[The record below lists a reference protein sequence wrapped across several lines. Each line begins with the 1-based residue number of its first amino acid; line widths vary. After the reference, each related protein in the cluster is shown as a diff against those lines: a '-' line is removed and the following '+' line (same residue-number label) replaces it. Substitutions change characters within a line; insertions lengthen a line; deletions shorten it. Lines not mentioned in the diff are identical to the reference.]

1 MQYIGE
7 ISALAASACWVITA
21 LVLASAGR
29 VVGATVVNAVRIF
42 IAICILCIIHWIAYE
57 NLWPEIDN
65 FSLLYLAISGV
76 IGLAIGDQFLYRAL
90 IDAGPRLTTLVIT
103 STPALTAIIAFAV
116 LHETL
121 SYVDVLA
128 MLLTMSGIAIAIL
141 TRGKK
146 NPNKKYPRVKIGI
159 LFAFLGALGQAIGL
173 VFAKLGM
180 EESNPDIVH
189 TLYQS
194 GVTPLSATYIRMCF
208 GGVGA
213 IVLLLFYLLFKSSTR
228 EKNCRINFQV
238 FFCILA
244 GTIFGPVLGVWLGLI
259 SIENMDTGIA
269 ATLMSLSPIMI
280 LPFAKI
286 IEKEQITTNA
296 VVGAIVSI
304 MGVALLLLN

>member
-116 LHETL
+116 LDETL
-121 SYVDVLA
+121 GYVDVLA

-141 TRGKK
+141 TRGEK
-146 NPNKKYPRVKIGI
+146 NATKKYPRVKIGI

-180 EESNPDIVH
+180 EESNPDIVN

-194 GVTPLSATYIRMCF
+194 GVTPLSATYVRMCF

-213 IVLLLFYLLFKSSTR
+213 TVLLLFYLLFKSSKR
-228 EKNCRINFQV
+228 EKKCRINLPV

>member
-141 TRGKK
+141 TRGEK
-146 NPNKKYPRVKIGI
+146 NATKKYPRVKIGI

-180 EESNPDIVH
+180 EESNPDIVN

-213 IVLLLFYLLFKSSTR
+213 AVLLLFYLLFKSSKR
-228 EKNCRINFQV
+228 EKNCRINLQV

>member
-42 IAICILCIIHWIAYE
+42 IAICILCIIHWIAYD

-65 FSLLYLAISGV
+65 FSLLCLAISGV

-116 LHETL
+116 LNETL
-121 SYVDVLA
+121 SYVDVLG

-180 EESNPDIVH
+180 EESNPEIVN

-213 IVLLLFYLLFKSSTR
+213 AVLLLFYLLFKSSKR
-228 EKNCRINFQV
+228 EKNSRINLEV

>member
-141 TRGKK
+141 TRGEK
-146 NPNKKYPRVKIGI
+146 NATKKYPRVKIGI

-180 EESNPDIVH
+180 EESNPDIVN

-213 IVLLLFYLLFKSSTR
+213 AVLLLFYLLFKSSKR
-228 EKNCRINFQV
+228 EKNCRINLQV

-269 ATLMSLSPIMI
+269 ATLMSLSPILI

>member
-42 IAICILCIIHWIAYE
+42 IAICILCLMHLLAYG
-57 NLWPEIDN
+57 NIWPEIDQ
-65 FSLLYLAISGV
+65 FSLVCLAISGV

-90 IDAGPRLTTLVIT
+90 IDAGPRLTTLVMT
-103 STPALTAIIAFAV
+103 STPALTAIIAFA
-116 LHETL
+116 LLDETL
-121 SYVDVLA
+121 SYVDVLG
-128 MLLTMSGIAIAIL
+128 MLLTLAGIAIAIL
-141 TRGKK
+141 NRGEK
-146 NPNKKYPRVKIGI
+146 NAHKKYPRVKIGV
-159 LFAFLGALGQAIGL
+159 LFALLGSLGQAIGL

-180 EESNPDIVH
+180 EESNPDIVN

-213 IVLLLFYLLFKSSTR
+213 AVLLLFYLLFKSSKR
-228 EKNCRINFQV
+228 EKNCRINLQV

>member
-42 IAICILCIIHWIAYE
+42 IAICILCIIHWIAYD

-121 SYVDVLA
+121 SYVDVLG

-180 EESNPDIVH
+180 EESNPEIVN

-213 IVLLLFYLLFKSSTR
+213 AVLLLFYLLFKSSKR
-228 EKNCRINFQV
+228 EKNSRINLEV

-286 IEKEQITTNA
+286 IEKEQITTC
-296 VVGAIVSI
+296 
-304 MGVALLLLN
+304 LLYTSDAADE

>member
-42 IAICILCIIHWIAYE
+42 IAIFILCLIHWLAYG
-57 NLWPEIDN
+57 NIWPEIN
-65 FSLLYLAISGV
+65 SSALFYLAISGV
-76 IGLAIGDQFLYRAL
+76 IGLAVGDQFLYRAL
-90 IDAGPRLTTLVIT
+90 VDAGPSLTTLVMTI
-103 STPALTAIIAFAV
+103 TPALTAIIAFAV
-116 LHETL
+116 LNETV
-121 SYVDVLA
+121 SYVDLLG
-128 MLLTMSGIAIAIL
+128 MLLTMAGIAIAIIA
-141 TRGKK
+141 REGSNNK
-146 NPNKKYPRVKIGI
+146 KKYPRVKIGI
-159 LFAFLGALGQAIGL
+159 LFAFLGSLGQAIGL
-173 VFAKLGM
+173 VLAKLGM
-180 EESNPDIVH
+180 EESDPEIANTI
-189 TLYQS
+189 YQS

-213 IVLLLFYLLFKSSTR
+213 MVLLLLYVFSKR
-228 EKNCRINFQV
+228 AKGENHVRVNFSV

-259 SIENMDTGIA
+259 SIDNIDTGIA

-286 IEKEQITTNA
+286 FEKEQITPKA
-296 VVGAIVSI
+296 VIGAFVSI
-304 MGVALLLLN
+304 IGVAILLVN

>member
-141 TRGKK
+141 TRGEK
-146 NPNKKYPRVKIGI
+146 NATKKYPRVKIGI

>member
-42 IAICILCIIHWIAYE
+42 IAICILCIIHWIAYD

-65 FSLLYLAISGV
+65 FSLLCLAISGV

-116 LHETL
+116 LNETL
-121 SYVDVLA
+121 SYVDVLG

-180 EESNPDIVH
+180 EESNPEIVN

-213 IVLLLFYLLFKSSTR
+213 AVLLLFYLLFKSSKR
-228 EKNCRINFQV
+228 EKNSRINLQV

>member
-42 IAICILCIIHWIAYE
+42 IAICILCIIHWIAYD

-65 FSLLYLAISGV
+65 FSLLCLAISGV

-116 LHETL
+116 LNETL
-121 SYVDVLA
+121 SYVDVLG

-159 LFAFLGALGQAIGL
+159 LFAFFGALGQAIGL

-180 EESNPDIVH
+180 EESNPEIVN

-213 IVLLLFYLLFKSSTR
+213 AVLLLFYLLFKSSKR
-228 EKNCRINFQV
+228 EKNSRINIQV

>member
-65 FSLLYLAISGV
+65 FSLLCLAISGV

-121 SYVDVLA
+121 SYVDVLG

-141 TRGKK
+141 TRGEK
-146 NPNKKYPRVKIGI
+146 NATKKYPRVKIGI

-180 EESNPDIVH
+180 EESNPDIVN

-213 IVLLLFYLLFKSSTR
+213 AVLLLFYLLFKSSKR

>member
-42 IAICILCIIHWIAYE
+42 IAICILCIIHWIAYD

-65 FSLLYLAISGV
+65 FSLLCLAISGV

-121 SYVDVLA
+121 SYLDVLG

-180 EESNPDIVH
+180 EESNPEIVN

-213 IVLLLFYLLFKSSTR
+213 AVLLLFYLLFKSSKR
-228 EKNCRINFQV
+228 EKNSRINLQV

>member
-42 IAICILCIIHWIAYE
+42 IAICILCLMHLLAYG
-57 NLWPEIDN
+57 NIWPEIDQ
-65 FSLLYLAISGV
+65 FSLVCLAISGV

-90 IDAGPRLTTLVIT
+90 IDAGPRLTTLVMT
-103 STPALTAIIAFAV
+103 STPALTAIIAFA
-116 LHETL
+116 LLDETL
-121 SYVDVLA
+121 SYVDVLG
-128 MLLTMSGIAIAIL
+128 MLLTLAGIAIAIL
-141 TRGKK
+141 NRGEK
-146 NPNKKYPRVKIGI
+146 NAHKKYPRVKIGV
-159 LFAFLGALGQAIGL
+159 LFALLGSLGQAIGL

-180 EESNPDIVH
+180 EPYDPDIVN
-189 TLYQS
+189 TLHQS

-213 IVLLLFYLLFKSSTR
+213 MVLLLFYLFPKKAQS
-228 EKNCRINFQV
+228 EKKCRVNFSV

-259 SIENMDTGIA
+259 SIENIDTGIA

-286 IEKEQITTNA
+286 FEKEKIKPNA
-296 VVGAIVSI
+296 FIGAFVSI
-304 MGVALLLLN
+304 IGVALLVLH

>member
-42 IAICILCIIHWIAYE
+42 IAICILCIIHWIAYD

-141 TRGKK
+141 TRGEK
-146 NPNKKYPRVKIGI
+146 NATKKYPRVKIGI

>member
-42 IAICILCIIHWIAYE
+42 IAIFILCLIHWLAYG
-57 NLWPEIDN
+57 NIWPEIN
-65 FSLLYLAISGV
+65 SSALFYLAISGV

-90 IDAGPRLTTLVIT
+90 VDAGPSLTTLVMTI
-103 STPALTAIIAFAV
+103 TPALTAIIAFAV
-116 LHETL
+116 LNETV
-121 SYVDVLA
+121 SYVDLLG
-128 MLLTMSGIAIAIL
+128 MLLTMAGIAIAIIA
-141 TRGKK
+141 REGSNNK
-146 NPNKKYPRVKIGI
+146 KKYPRVKIGI
-159 LFAFLGALGQAIGL
+159 LFAFLGSLGQAIGL
-173 VFAKLGM
+173 VLAKLGM
-180 EESNPDIVH
+180 EESDPEIVN
-189 TLYQS
+189 TIYQS

-213 IVLLLFYLLFKSSTR
+213 MVLLLIYVFSKRAKGENHFR
-228 EKNCRINFQV
+228 VNFSV

-259 SIENMDTGIA
+259 SIDNIDTGIA

-286 IEKEQITTNA
+286 FEKEQITPKA
-296 VVGAIVSI
+296 VIGAFVSI
-304 MGVALLLLN
+304 IGVAILLIN

>member
-65 FSLLYLAISGV
+65 FSLLCLAISGV

-141 TRGKK
+141 TRGEK
-146 NPNKKYPRVKIGI
+146 NATKKYPRVKIGI

-180 EESNPDIVH
+180 EESNTDIVN

-213 IVLLLFYLLFKSSTR
+213 AVLLLFYLLFKSSKR
-228 EKNCRINFQV
+228 EKNCRINLQV